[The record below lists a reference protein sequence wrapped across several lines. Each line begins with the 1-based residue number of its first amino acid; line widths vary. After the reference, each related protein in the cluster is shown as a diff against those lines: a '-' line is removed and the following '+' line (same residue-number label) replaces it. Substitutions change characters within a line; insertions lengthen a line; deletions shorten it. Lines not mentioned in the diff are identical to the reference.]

1 MRIVVDRDLCTGQ
14 GMCESIA
21 PNLFRVS
28 EEDGQVEIQVAVVP
42 DGRLSEAELAAVA
55 ASLTASSRSRGT
67 GGVGLGIDRLVMML
81 TGAGSL
87 REVLLFPAMKT

>member
-28 EEDGQVEIQVAVVP
+28 EEDGQVELQVAVVP
-42 DGRLSEAELAAVA
+42 DGRLSEAELAVTCCPNEA
-55 ASLTASSRSRGT
+55 LK
-67 GGVGLGIDRLVMML
+67 
-81 TGAGSL
+81 L
-87 REVLLFPAMKT
+87 RP